1 MDNIQWYKVC
11 EVPQKLSGP
20 HQYHSFL
27 AWNADDNEMCAGYNI
42 CSELQ
47 ILATNL
53 IQLES
58 LFSPILSGAKSV
70 SKIHLWD
77 EQQQI
82 GIFGLCQWKLA
93 RYQMPQPDIFII
105 LWTCV

>member
-1 MDNIQWYKVC
+1 MDNVLWYKVC
-11 EVPQKLSGP
+11 EVLRKMSGP

-58 LFSPILSGAKSV
+58 LFSPILSGAKFV

-82 GIFGLCQWKLA
+82 WMFGLCQWKLA
-93 RYQMPQPDIFII
+93 KYSSTTS
-105 LWTCV
+105 L